1 MPRYYFVV
9 TNRNG
14 RVVDSTGLLLPS
26 DTLARSEAVAA
37 LRLIQAEDPGADWD
51 SWAVEIFDVSN
62 RMIARIELGRSALI
76 SNPLPRRKR
85 GVREHGRA
93 VARTLPSP
101 SIAVRPL
108 AASPIPRW
116 FARAN
121 RSARVA
127 SLAAA
132 VATLLSGIIFLTDD
146 RMERFWHAPGQTPS
160 QVALPLSGGPEHQQ
174 VVSLSEVELQPPT
187 SEQTPEDGEPA
198 RATLSD
204 GPQSGRYTGHL
215 GHGVPRLER
224 FAAIGLP
231 RTSNALTIRVTRA
244 APSRTRLG
252 LLHAGYKRSRR
263 VREPIQFVLAS
274 RG

>member
-51 SWAVEIFDVSN
+51 SWAVEIFD
-62 RMIARIELGRSALI
+62 
-76 SNPLPRRKR
+76 
-85 GVREHGRA
+85 
-93 VARTLPSP
+93 
-101 SIAVRPL
+101 
-108 AASPIPRW
+108 
-116 FARAN
+116 
-121 RSARVA
+121 
-127 SLAAA
+127 
-132 VATLLSGIIFLTDD
+132 
-146 RMERFWHAPGQTPS
+146 
-160 QVALPLSGGPEHQQ
+160 
-174 VVSLSEVELQPPT
+174 
-187 SEQTPEDGEPA
+187 DGEPA

-231 RTSNALTIRVTRA
+231 RTANALTIRVTRA